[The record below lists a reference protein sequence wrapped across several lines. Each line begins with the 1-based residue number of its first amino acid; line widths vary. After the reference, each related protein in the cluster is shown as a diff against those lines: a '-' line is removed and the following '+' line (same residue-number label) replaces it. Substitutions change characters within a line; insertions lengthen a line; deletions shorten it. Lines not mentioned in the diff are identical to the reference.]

1 MNYRHIFLK
10 FLRFLPVE
18 KAGAVTSKKAS
29 RSSHT
34 DGASEYFWKHNSSYK
49 LYKVFSQLIIVTL
62 QGN

>member
-1 MNYRHIFLK
+1 MNYRAHLFESFKIFTG
-10 FLRFLPVE
+10 R

-49 LYKVFSQLIIVTL
+49 LY
-62 QGN
+62 

>member
-18 KAGAVTSKKAS
+18 KAGAETSKKAS

-34 DGASEYFWKHNSSYK
+34 DGASEYFWKTQFE
-49 LYKVFSQLIIVTL
+49 L
-62 QGN
+62 